1 LSDDPFAEPSD
12 NERTIIRPRPGG
24 TAKAAARPAAPN
36 PPAQEATKV
45 PTTGANPLVAA
56 AAPVLAA
63 AIRIAS
69 ARGRGPDI
77 EQLRRGMVDAV
88 RGFEKTAL
96 ATGLDTKSLRAAR
109 YAICATIDDI
119 VLSTPW
125 GSSSNWAQQTLTSIF
140 HNEVIGGDRFFDI
153 LEQMSRELG
162 RHSEVVELMY
172 LCTSL
177 GFEGRYRVMPR
188 GVAALTELREGVYRA
203 IRTRRGEFEREL
215 SPNWRGTEAGYRPL
229 GHRIPF
235 WAIGLAAL
243 AMLCIIYMG
252 FNFALAGKSDIAFA
266 ELFGLPPNA
275 APQIVRN
282 AAVAPPPPPPPP
294 PMVVTQAGAASKLHQ
309 FLAPEIK
316 QGLVV
321 VFEDA
326 QSVTVRLANKSM
338 FASGSA
344 DLNGSYTSLLERIG
358 EALNDEK
365 GRVVVTGYTDNQPIK
380 TIRFPSNFQL
390 SQARADAVAAVVA
403 TKLTDKSRLKAEGRG
418 DADPL
423 ASNATA
429 DGRQQNRRTEVVLVR
444 SGSDT

>member
-1 LSDDPFAEPSD
+1 MSDDPFAEASD

-24 TAKAAARPAAPN
+24 AAPRPAARPAP
-36 PPAQEATKV
+36 PPAPAAEAAPV
-45 PTTGANPLVAA
+45 PATGANPLVAA

-63 AIRIAS
+63 AIRIAG

-77 EQLRRGMVDAV
+77 EVLRRGMVDAV

-109 YAICATIDDI
+109 YALCATVDDI

-125 GSSSNWAQQTLTSIF
+125 GSSSNWTQQTLTSIF

-188 GVAALTELREGVYRA
+188 GVAALTELREGIYRA

-215 SPNWRGTEAGYRPL
+215 SPHWRGAGAMFRPL
-229 GHRIPF
+229 GNRVPF
-235 WAIGLAAL
+235 WAIAL
-243 AMLCIIYMG
+243 GTVALLCVIYMG
-252 FNFALAGKSDIAFA
+252 FNFALAGNSDVAFA
-266 ELFGLPPNA
+266 ELFGLPPTG
-275 APQIVRN
+275 APQVVRATAV
-282 AAVAPPPPPPPP
+282 AAVPPPPPA
-294 PMVVTQAGAASKLHQ
+294 VSQGGAALKLHQ
-309 FLAPEIK
+309 FLATEIK
-316 QGLVV
+316 EGLVT

-326 QSVTVRLANKSM
+326 QSVTVRVRNKNM
-338 FASGSA
+338 FASGA
-344 DLNGSYTSLLERIG
+344 AELNPSYNSLLERIG
-358 EALNDEK
+358 AALQDEK
-365 GRVVVTGYTDNQPIK
+365 GRVIVAGYTDNQKIH
-380 TIRFPSNFQL
+380 TIRFPSNFEL
-390 SQARADAVAAVVA
+390 SQARANAVAAIIA
-403 TKLTDKSRLKAEGRG
+403 EKLTDKSRLKAEGRA
-418 DADPL
+418 DADPIGD
-423 ASNATA
+423 NATA

-444 SGSDT
+444 SGSDS

>member
-1 LSDDPFAEPSD
+1 M
-12 NERTIIRPRPGG
+12 
-24 TAKAAARPAAPN
+24 
-36 PPAQEATKV
+36 

-88 RGFEKTAL
+88 RGFEKAAL

-125 GSSSNWAQQTLTSIF
+125 GSSSNWAQQTLTGIF
-140 HNEVIGGDRFFDI
+140 HNEVIGGDRFFEI

-215 SPNWRGTEAGYRPL
+215 SPHWRGTNAGYRPL
-229 GHRIPF
+229 GQRIPF
-235 WAIGLAAL
+235 WAIGLATLAL
-243 AMLCIIYMG
+243 LCVIYLG
-252 FNFALAGKSDIAFA
+252 FNFALAGKSDVAFA
-266 ELFGLPPNA
+266 ELFRLPPNGA
-275 APQIVRN
+275 AQVVR
-282 AAVAPPPPPPPP
+282 AAVVAPPPPPP
-294 PMVVTQAGAASKLHQ
+294 VVVSQGGAAQKLHQ

-316 QGLVV
+316 EGLVT

-326 QSVTVRLANKSM
+326 QSVTVRLRNKNM
-338 FASGSA
+338 FASGQA
-344 DLNGSYTSLLERIG
+344 ELNGSYTSLLERVG
-358 EALNDEK
+358 QALQDEK
-365 GRVVVTGYTDNQPIK
+365 GRVVVAGYTDNQPIR

-390 SQARADAVAAVVA
+390 SQARADAVAAIIA
-403 TKLTDKSRLKAEGRG
+403 TKLSDKTRLKAEGRG
-418 DADPL
+418 EADPID
-423 ASNATA
+423 SNATA
-429 DGRQQNRRTEVVLVR
+429 EGRQQNRRTEVVLVR
-444 SGSDT
+444 SGSDS

>member
-24 TAKAAARPAAPN
+24 AARPTARPAP
-36 PPAQEATKV
+36 PPQPAQEAPKV

-63 AIRIAS
+63 AIRIAA
-69 ARGRGPDI
+69 ARGRGPDV

-88 RGFEKTAL
+88 RGFEKSAL

-109 YAICATIDDI
+109 YALCATIDDI

-140 HNEVIGGDRFFDI
+140 HNEVIGGDRFFEI

-177 GFEGRYRVMPR
+177 GFEGRYRVMAR
-188 GVAALTELREGVYRA
+188 GVAALTELRAGVYRA

-215 SPNWRGTEAGYRPL
+215 SPHWRGTDAGYRPL
-229 GHRIPF
+229 SQRVPF
-235 WAIGLAAL
+235 WAIGLATL
-243 AMLCIIYMG
+243 GLLGMIYLG
-252 FNFALAGKSDIAFA
+252 FNFALAGKSDVAFA
-266 ELFGLPPNA
+266 ELFGLPPNGPAQVVRA
-275 APQIVRN
+275 AV
-282 AAVAPPPPPPPP
+282 VAPPPPPP
-294 PMVVTQAGAASKLHQ
+294 VVVSQGGAALKLHQ

-316 QGLVV
+316 QGLVT

-326 QSVTVRLANKSM
+326 QSVTVRLRNKNM
-338 FASGSA
+338 FASGQA
-344 DLNGSYTSLLERIG
+344 ELNGTYTSLLERIG
-358 EALNDEK
+358 QALEDEK
-365 GRVVVTGYTDNQPIK
+365 GHVIVAGYTDNQPIR

-390 SQARADAVAAVVA
+390 SQARADAVAAIIA
-403 TKLTDKSRLKAEGRG
+403 TKLSDKTRLKAEGRG
-418 DADPL
+418 EADPIQ
-423 ASNATA
+423 SNATA
-429 DGRQQNRRTEVVLVR
+429 EGRQQNRRTEVVLVR